1 MCCAKPFHYAHLRSK
16 KDGNAFLRL
25 LRETLSLCPASDVRE
40 TEVLA
45 CVARNP
51 STMPTFALRKTEVL
65 AFVYCMKPFH
75 NAHLRSKKDGNAC
88 LRLLRKT
95 LSLCPASDLRETEVL
110 AFVCCTKPFHCAPPL
125 L

>member
-1 MCCAKPFHYAHLRSK
+1 LPVCCAKPLHYAHLRSK

-65 AFVYCMKPFH
+65 AFVCCMKPSH
-75 NAHLRSKKDGNAC
+75 H
-88 LRLLRKT
+88 
-95 LSLCPASDLRETEVL
+95 
-110 AFVCCTKPFHCAPPL
+110 APPL
-125 L
+125 LCSMREGSVARNPFTVPRL